1 MKPRENAATHA
12 RKTSSRTSGGSR
24 VTRTAEVGVFGGSGF
39 YTFLEDAD
47 EIQVDTPYGGPSAPL
62 VIGEL
67 EGRPVAFMPRHGREH
82 ELPPH
87 RINYRAN
94 VWAMREA
101 GVRRIVAPCACG
113 SLRREIGLGE
123 FVVCDQYVDRT
134 RGRADTFYG
143 GPETTHVAGGEP
155 YCPDLRSLVVRTG
168 RELGLPVRDGGT
180 MIVTQGPRF
189 STRAESQ
196 WFQAAGWDV
205 VSMTG
210 YPEAHLARELEL
222 CYVTIAMVTDYDAG
236 AAGED
241 PVTAAEVLTVFEQN
255 IERLRDLLF
264 AVLPKIG
271 PQPSDVCATALRGA
285 RL

>member
-1 MKPRENAATHA
+1 
-12 RKTSSRTSGGSR
+12 

-39 YTFLEDAD
+39 YTFLEDAQ
-47 EIQVDTPYGGPSAPL
+47 EIELSTPYGDPSAPL
-62 VIGEL
+62 VVGEL
-67 EGRPVAFMPRHGREH
+67 EGEPVAFMPRHGRRH

-87 RINYRAN
+87 AINYRAN

-101 GVRRIVAPCACG
+101 GVRRILAPCACG
-113 SLRREIGLGE
+113 SLKREIGLGE

-134 RGRADTFYG
+134 RGRADTFYD
-143 GPETTHVAGGEP
+143 GPETTHVASGDP
-155 YCPDLRSLVVRTG
+155 YCPELRRLVVETG
-168 RELGLPVRDGGT
+168 HELGIPVRDGGT
-180 MIVTQGPRF
+180 MVVTQGPRF
-189 STRAESQ
+189 STRAESH

-222 CYVTIAMVTDYDAG
+222 CYATIAVVTDYDAG

-255 IERLRDLLF
+255 MARLRDLLF
-264 AVLPKIG
+264 AVIPKIG
-271 PQPSDVCATALRGA
+271 PQPEDICATALKEA